1 MSDNNLDY
9 AAKVRYQELC
19 SEADKARLARKG
31 VAK

>member
-1 MSDNNLDY
+1 MWDNNLDY